1 MEKTAMSDFDVFAPT
16 QGAVT
21 PEQRNMLRRQHQ
33 AQQDATLAAL
43 GSPAGRAWLDAILA
57 REYARPSYIP
67 GDDFASTAY
76 RQGRIAV
83 LREIAEQLH
92 AASQPVP
99 TGE

>member
-1 MEKTAMSDFDVFAPT
+1 MSDFNVFAATP
-16 QGAVT
+16 GGVT
-21 PEQRNMLRRQHQ
+21 PDQRARLLKQSR

-43 GSPAGRAWLDAILA
+43 GSPAGRAWLDGLLA
-57 REYARPSYIP
+57 REYARPSYVP

-76 RQGRIAV
+76 RQGRVAV

-92 AASQPVP
+92 AASQPFP

>member
-1 MEKTAMSDFDVFAPT
+1 MTDFNVFHPTAI
-16 QGAVT
+16 GAEAQDIIERGQQAIRRL
-21 PEQRNMLRRQHQ
+21 EQERR
-33 AQQDATLAAL
+33 AAILAAL
-43 GSPAGRAWLDAILA
+43 GHPPGRAWLEALLA
-57 REYARPSYIP
+57 REYARPSYQP

-92 AASQPVP
+92 AASQPIP